1 MLVGLF
7 VFKILFISLT
17 ERTRERKQG
26 GAAEG
31 EGEAGSSLSRDP
43 EGLWDHD
50 LSQRQMLN

>member
-31 EGEAGSSLSRDP
+31 EGEAGSSLSREPDVGLKAGLDP
-43 EGLWDHD
+43 GTLG
-50 LSQRQMLN
+50 S